1 MAIARHAGAR
11 GWRGELQR
19 ILVQHNERHA
29 DREKGV
35 SHRTREARALGLF
48 RCFRLLHQLGYR
60 ISPAALGGRH
70 VKALVRYWTAE
81 STAATD
87 GARGTRE
94 RQGPLSAA
102 YIQQQLSHLRV
113 FARWIGKPGLVLAAE
128 RYVHDKALVTRR
140 YAATRDRTWSG
151 NAVDIH
157 AVLRHV
163 GEIDDHVGLQ
173 LHLMLAFGLRR
184 KEAVMFCPAVA
195 EVPAHALPLQHQGAE
210 IFLSFLRVKR
220 GTKGG
225 RLRYVAVRTSFQ
237 HEALKLARRF
247 IRHESG
253 HVGRPGLTLKQSLD
267 RFSYVMRTAG
277 VSKRSL
283 GVTAHG
289 LRHQFAADLYF
300 ELTHVHP
307 PVRGGAP
314 WLDPE
319 TRRQAYLEV
328 ARQLGHNRPQISG
341 AYLGSV
347 TARTLSSLTN
357 EGDHH
362 ARHS

>member
-1 MAIARHAGAR
+1 MVIASKAGAR

-60 ISPAALGGRH
+60 INPTALGGRH

-81 STAATD
+81 STAAMD
-87 GARGTRE
+87 GVPSANA

-113 FARWIGKPGLVLAAE
+113 FARWIGKPGLVLSAE
-128 RYVHDKALVTRR
+128 RYVNDRALVTRR
-140 YAATRDRTWSG
+140 YAATRDKSWSG
-151 NAVDIH
+151 NTVDIH
-157 AVLRHV
+157 AVLRQV
-163 GEIDDHVGLQ
+163 GEIDEYVGLQ

-184 KEAVMFCPAVA
+184 KEAVMFCPSVA
-195 EVPAHALPLQHQGAE
+195 EVPAHALPLQYQGTE
-210 IFLSFLRVKR
+210 IFLSFLRVRR

-225 RLRYVAVRTSFQ
+225 RLRYVAVRTPFQ
-237 HEALKLARRF
+237 LEALELARRF

-253 HVGRPGLTLKQSLD
+253 HIGRPGLTLKQSLD
-267 RFSYVMRTAG
+267 RFSYVMRTVG

-319 TRRQAYLEV
+319 TRRLAYLEV

-341 AYLGSV
+341 AYLGAA
-347 TARTLSSLTN
+347 TGRTISSPAN